1 MDLPRDRRF
10 ILQENNSIRLKP
22 YLRSRNHARCYA
34 GGQMRAQSTTFSGV
48 SFFYFLSET
57 VANLGKTRPNLQ
69 PGGLLLARL
78 TTVTSQMQTH
88 VL

>member
-1 MDLPRDRRF
+1 MRGVTLVDRCV
-10 ILQENNSIRLKP
+10 LKVQ
-22 YLRSRNHARCYA
+22 LLVGSH
-34 GGQMRAQSTTFSGV
+34 
-48 SFFYFLSET
+48 FYFLSET
-57 VANLGKTRPNLQ
+57 VANSGKTRPNLQ

>member
-1 MDLPRDRRF
+1 MRGVTLVDRCV
-10 ILQENNSIRLKP
+10 LKVQ
-22 YLRSRNHARCYA
+22 LLVACH
-34 GGQMRAQSTTFSGV
+34 
-48 SFFYFLSET
+48 FFYFLSET
-57 VANLGKTRPNLQ
+57 VANLGKARPNLQ